1 MNCLW
6 VTDRRAP
13 GGDRIEETLDALRD
27 APHLWVEIREK
38 DVPDREV
45 LERVRGARA
54 RLGRNVPL
62 SVNRRFD
69 IAMAAD
75 TDGVHLPADGIP
87 LARVRANTP
96 RGFRIGV
103 STHSAAEAEQAIEAA
118 ADVVVI
124 GPVFETPSKA
134 AWGPPLGLAA
144 LESLPP
150 LSGHGAQVF
159 AIGGIAE
166 ARLGE
171 LDALHDRVSGVAA
184 VRMFQ
189 AAPDPRALVERIA
202 ARSAR

>member
-13 GGDRIEETLDALRD
+13 GGDRIDEILDALRD
-27 APHLWVEIREK
+27 AAHLWVEVREK
-38 DVPDREV
+38 EAPDREV
-45 LERVRGARA
+45 LERVREARA

-69 IAMAAD
+69 IAMAAEA
-75 TDGVHLPADGIP
+75 DGVHLPADGIP

-103 STHSAAEAEQAIEAA
+103 STHSAPEAERAIEAG

-134 AWGPPLGLAA
+134 AWGPPLGVGA

-150 LSGHGAQVF
+150 LSDHGAQVF
-159 AIGGIAE
+159 AIGGMVE
-166 ARLGE
+166 ERLQE
-171 LDALHDRVSGVAA
+171 LDGFRDRVSGVAA

-189 AAPDPRALVERIA
+189 AARDPRALVERIGA
-202 ARSAR
+202 L